1 MVTWDIRTLN
11 KVNLKHHFPSP
22 TTTRCFS
29 PSPVSATPR
38 LLSDENETRV
48 RPTHNNDNKEL
59 KGSPSDISNFNV
71 ACHVPVGP
79 LHVSEVFIFS
89 IDYCSC
95 YFVLR
100 YNIREEGMKESSGMK
115 VRREIGAIISV
126 FTHRYISY
134 LTKKRV
140 FSWFLGTIFV
150 GTQQKRS
157 RGVEDN
163 EILGQSKLFSANWDV
178 YFILYLL
185 YY

>member
-1 MVTWDIRTLN
+1 MRYSDFEQSELETPFSITD
-11 KVNLKHHFPSP
+11 HHQMF
-22 TTTRCFS
+22 
-29 PSPVSATPR
+29 
-38 LLSDENETRV
+38 LSKSRDENETRV
-48 RPTHNNDNKEL
+48 RPTHNNDNKES
-59 KGSPSDISNFNV
+59 KGRPRDISNFNV

-79 LHVSEVFIFS
+79 LHVLFML
-89 IDYCSC
+89 YCSC

-150 GTQQKRS
+150 GTQQKTS

-163 EILGQSKLFSANWDV
+163 EILGQSSLFSAN
-178 YFILYLL
+178 
-185 YY
+185 